1 MKKLLKIRYDNL
13 LTDNGPQF
21 SRKNR
26 VIREYCEKYI
36 NEKHIWTSVHHP
48 QTMGKL
54 SAFQLRLI
62 IAMLMFG
69 RLNKDRNHLYAINV

>member
-1 MKKLLKIRYDNL
+1 MDLSLA
-13 LTDNGPQF
+13 
-21 SRKNR
+21 
-26 VIREYCEKYI
+26 EKTELSVNTARNI
-36 NEKHIWTSVHHP
+36 STKKHIWTSVYHP

-69 RLNKDRNHLYAINV
+69 RLNKDHNHL